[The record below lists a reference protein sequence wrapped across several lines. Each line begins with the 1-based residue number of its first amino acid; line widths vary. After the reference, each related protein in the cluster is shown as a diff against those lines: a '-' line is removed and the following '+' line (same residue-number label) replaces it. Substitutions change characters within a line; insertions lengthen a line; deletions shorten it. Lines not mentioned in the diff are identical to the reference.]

1 MAATD
6 KVELTVHE
14 RDPESL
20 RDGLSTWLARE
31 LGADEPVEISELVLP
46 EAGYSSV
53 TVLFRA
59 DWTAAG
65 AAHTR
70 ELVARLPPEDTSFPA
85 FPGYDFRLQ
94 RDAIEAVRRVGVPA
108 PEVVAF
114 DESGTELGAPA
125 LVFARVAGE
134 VPSDNPPYV
143 FGGWLADATAEQQ
156 HRLVTTSLEVLAK
169 VHTVDPSDVPGL
181 RAGDSGQDALRR
193 HFEAERDYYAWTRR
207 DDGVRIP
214 VLDRAFDWLEQH
226 WPEDVGDAV
235 LCWGDARIGNLA
247 YTDFTPTGVFDWEM
261 ACAGPRELDLGW
273 FVFLHRFFQ
282 DIAEVFELPG
292 MPSFLHRDDVVAAYE
307 AASGHRVR
315 NLDWFLV
322 YAALRDGIVMSR
334 IKRRMIHFGQDQVP
348 ADPDDYV
355 IHQASLHRLLDGT
368 YDWGSASGAGS

>member
-20 RDGLSTWLARE
+20 KDGLATWLATE
-31 LGADEPVEISELVLP
+31 LDASGPVEVTDLVLP
-46 EAGYSSV
+46 DAGYSSV
-53 TVLFRA
+53 TVLF
-59 DWTAAG
+59 TARWDG
-65 AAHTR
+65 RSR

-85 FPGYDFRLQ
+85 FPGYDFALQ
-94 RDAIEAVRRVGVPA
+94 KDAIEAVRRAGVPA

-114 DESGTELGAPA
+114 DPAGTALGAPA
-125 LVFARVAGE
+125 LLFARVPGE

-143 FGGWLADATAEQQ
+143 FGGWLLDSTAEQQ
-156 HRLVTTSLEVLAK
+156 RRMLDESMQVLARI
-169 VHTVDPSDVPGL
+169 HTVDPTTVPGV
-181 RAGDSGQDALRR
+181 DATGSTDDVLRR
-193 HFEAERDYYAWTRR
+193 HFEAERAYYAWTRT

-214 VLDRAFDWLEQH
+214 VLDRAFDWLEER
-226 WPEDVGDAV
+226 WPEDLGDTV

-292 MPSFLHRDDVVAAYE
+292 MPSFLHRDDVVAAYQE
-307 AASGHRVR
+307 ASGHQVR

-334 IKRRMIHFGQDQVP
+334 IKRRMVHFGQDQLP

-368 YDWGSASGAGS
+368 YDWGSPAGGRT

>member
-20 RDGLSTWLARE
+20 RDGLSSWLAGV
-31 LGADEPVEISELVLP
+31 LGADGPVRVSELVLP

-59 DWTAAG
+59 DWASAG
-65 AAHTR
+65 EEHTR

-114 DESGTELGAPA
+114 DESGAALGAPA
-125 LVFARVAGE
+125 LVFARVPGE

-143 FGGWLADATAEQQ
+143 FGGWVMDATPEQ
-156 HRLVTTSLEVLAK
+156 HRRMLTSSMDVLAK
-169 VHTVDPSDVPGL
+169 VHTVDPSSVAGLDASGSGDDV
-181 RAGDSGQDALRR
+181 LRR
-193 HFEAERDYYAWTRR
+193 HFAAEQDYYDWTRK

-214 VLDRAFDWLEQH
+214 VLDRAFAWLEDH
-226 WPEDVGDAV
+226 WPDDPGEAV
-235 LCWGDARIGNLA
+235 LSWGDARIGNLA
-247 YTDFTPTGVFDWEM
+247 YTDFEATGVFDWEM

-292 MPSFLHRDDVVAAYE
+292 MPSFLHRDDVVAAYQ
-307 AASGHRVR
+307 AASGHEVR

-322 YAALRDGIVMSR
+322 YAALRDGVVMSR

-348 ADPDDYV
+348 DNPDDYV

-368 YDWGSASGAGS
+368 YDWGTPA

>member
-6 KVELTVHE
+6 KVQLTVHE

-20 RDGLSTWLARE
+20 REGLSTWLAGE
-31 LGADEPVEISELVLP
+31 LGADGPVEITDMDLP
-46 EAGYSSV
+46 EAGYSSA
-53 TVLFRA
+53 TVLFQAAWTSGGEARERA
-59 DWTAAG
+59 
-65 AAHTR
+65 
-70 ELVARLPPEDTSFPA
+70 LVARLPPEVTSFPA

-94 RDAIEAVRRVGVPA
+94 KDVIEAARSVGVPA

-114 DESGTELGAPA
+114 EETGSVLGAPV
-125 LVFARVAGE
+125 LVFARVPGE

-143 FGGWLADATAEQQ
+143 FGGWLMDSTPEQQ
-156 HRLVTTSLEVLAK
+156 RRMLTTSMDVLAT
-169 VHTVDPSDVPGL
+169 VHSVDPATVPGVD
-181 RAGDSGQDALRR
+181 ASGSGNDALRR
-193 HFEAERDYYAWTRR
+193 QFEAERDYYAWTRQ
-207 DDGVRIP
+207 DDGIHIP
-214 VLDRAFDWLEQH
+214 VLDRAFDWLEEH
-226 WPEDVGDAV
+226 WPDDPGDAV
-235 LCWGDARIGNLA
+235 LCWGDARIGNMA
-247 YTDFTPTGVFDWEM
+247 YTDYTPTGVFDWEM

-307 AASGHRVR
+307 AASGHEVR

-322 YAALRDGIVMSR
+322 YAALRDGTVMSR

-348 ADPDDYV
+348 ENPDDYV

-368 YDWGSASGAGS
+368 YDWGTPA